1 MTFREWVAK
10 KNDELFTTAGIT
22 DNVERQ
28 QVYTGLYSLIMG
40 LQSCQQFYLGAM
52 FPFIIVGTK
61 KKNRFIVKLI
71 SLRQNR
77 RGVSVCRLDK
87 DKFDAE
93 VAIAIAFAKYKGEPV
108 YKTQR
113 RNLSELSVG
122 TVFMFSDG
130 VREYEYVG
138 YSKTRERF
146 LVVDANGGQ
155 PLSVTDQDVYC

>member
-1 MTFREWVAK
+1 MTFSEWVAK
-10 KNDELFTTAGIT
+10 KNDELFTTAGIK

-28 QVYTGLYSLIMG
+28 KVYTGLYSQSMG
-40 LQSCQQFYLGAM
+40 LTTCQQFYLGAM

-61 KKNRFIVKLI
+61 NKNRIIVKLI
-71 SLRQNR
+71 SLRKNK
-77 RGVSVCRLDK
+77 RGVSVCRLE

-93 VAIAIAFAKYKGEPV
+93 VAIAIAFARYKGEPV

-113 RNLSELSVG
+113 RKLSELSVG
-122 TVFMFSDG
+122 TVFMFADG

-155 PLSVTDQDVYC
+155 PLSVTDRDVYC